1 MGDFKVIR
9 PHRCPACRGFGLMWQ
24 GHKRRA
30 VCTSRRCLTPEGLSN
45 TWSLARLAY
54 EHVAA
59 EKSLRVRAT

>member
-1 MGDFKVIR
+1 
-9 PHRCPACRGFGLMWQ
+9 MWQ